1 MTVWYISPNVALWTF
16 LLISAYHFGESQ
28 LVPLIKAKKYNHIIF
43 FLWGTW
49 LIVSLLF
56 FNSIELEEIANQS
69 TAFSINK
76 KTLSILPPLFYL
88 LSISLF
94 VVLVS
99 LSVSKILK
107 VNHLF
112 QEIFTLILLALTFHI
127 FPFIVGFTMYFVFL
141 HSNKSLVSRI
151 RLFKIKNQEIILH
164 FIYKVII
171 TKYNY
176 VFVWSSHFSVSLF
189 I

>member
-1 MTVWYISPNVALWTF
+1 MAKKGNRIQVILECTEHKNSGLPGTSRYVTTKNKKNTPDRMEL
-16 LLISAYHFGESQ
+16 
-28 LVPLIKAKKYNHIIF
+28 KKYNHIIF

-99 LSVSKILK
+99 LSAKKILK
-107 VNHLF
+107 VNHFF

-127 FPFIVGFTMYFVFL
+127 FPFVVGFTMYFVFL
-141 HSNKSLVSRI
+141 HSIRVLYQEYDFLKSRI
-151 RLFKIKNQEIILH
+151 KKLS
-164 FIYKVII
+164 Y
-171 TKYNY
+171 T
-176 VFVWSSHFSVSLF
+176 SL
-189 I
+189 